1 MMLLHEAINLRYG
14 LMEIASWMGLTFYGF
29 CMVKWNVRKKKRK
42 AVEEKRIKKMVPTDL
57 HLSVDNVL
65 ESKFSSMRGAV
76 VH

>member
-1 MMLLHEAINLRYG
+1 MNGFDLLRLLDGKMKREG
-14 LMEIASWMGLTFYGF
+14 
-29 CMVKWNVRKKKRK
+29 KKRK

-76 VH
+76 VHQKLHVLRIQNQR

>member
-1 MMLLHEAINLRYG
+1 MNGFDLLRVLDG
-14 LMEIASWMGLTFYGF
+14 K
-29 CMVKWNVRKKKRK
+29 VKREGKKRK

-76 VH
+76 VHQKLHALRIQNQR

>member
-1 MMLLHEAINLRYG
+1 MNGFDLLRLLDG
-14 LMEIASWMGLTFYGF
+14 K
-29 CMVKWNVRKKKRK
+29 VKREGKKRK

-76 VH
+76 VHQTLHALRIQNQR

>member
-1 MMLLHEAINLRYG
+1 MNGFDLLRLLDG
-14 LMEIASWMGLTFYGF
+14 K
-29 CMVKWNVRKKKRK
+29 VKREEKKRK

-76 VH
+76 VHQKLHALRIQNQR

>member
-1 MMLLHEAINLRYG
+1 MNGFDLLRLLDG
-14 LMEIASWMGLTFYGF
+14 K
-29 CMVKWNVRKKKRK
+29 VKREGKKKRK

-76 VH
+76 VHQKLHALRIQNQR

>member
-1 MMLLHEAINLRYG
+1 MNGFDLLRLLDG
-14 LMEIASWMGLTFYGF
+14 K
-29 CMVKWNVRKKKRK
+29 VKREEKKRE

-76 VH
+76 VHQKLHALRIQNQR